1 MGALPFAALEFRL
14 HEPETLEVVDAN
26 ARAVD
31 WLGRSRDELLG
42 GGFEAVLPM
51 LGGIGLVQRIR
62 LTARTGQPMPFD
74 EVQHLDPGIE
84 QVFQVWAMSLRAG
97 HVVVAWRERPG
108 MALAPR
114 RDDDADH
121 QRRVRLLFDLVP
133 EPVAVIDRSSTR
145 FVDVNQAWC
154 ERFGYTREE
163 ALGKTSLELDL
174 WVDPDQRRRVG
185 ELTVQDLRVQSMP
198 VSFRRRGGEII
209 QAELSL
215 TVVRA
220 REGSLV
226 VWLAHDRTAQYRAEE
241 ALRLSQA
248 KLAAAFWATPDA
260 ISLARL
266 DDGRMVDVNEA
277 WVSLTGYTREH
288 VLATTAPE
296 LRLWPAERTVDLL
309 KALRHSVQVRDFEVR
324 LRTRAGEFRDCLFNA
339 TVLHLQGEPHVLG
352 VLRDVTERKRADR
365 DLAELTHHLQELN
378 RTLEE
383 RVQERTQAL
392 AQASQELMQ
401 SEKLAALGRL
411 VAGIAHEL
419 NTPIGNSL
427 LAASTLGDQ
436 TRGLAQSLSQGL
448 KRSVLETYVR
458 DATANSALLTRN
470 LQRAADLIASFKQV
484 AVDRTSMHRR
494 RFAVHELVAENL
506 MMLRPAFKG
515 RSVEVIE
522 SVPPGLQLDSYPG
535 PLGQVLTNLV
545 DNALKHGH
553 GPDGRGVIRIAAGED
568 DLDQVWLSV
577 ADDGA
582 GIAADHLNAV
592 FEPFF
597 TTALG
602 RGGSGLGLHMVH
614 SLVSSVL
621 GGRIDVEST
630 PGEGACFTL
639 RLPKVAPWQDSR
651 PGQGALR

>member
-1 MGALPFAALEFRL
+1 MTALPFAALEFCL
-14 HEPETLEVVDAN
+14 HEPETLHLVEAN
-26 ARAVD
+26 TRACE
-31 WLGRSRDELLG
+31 WLGRSREDLLDAS
-42 GGFEAVLPM
+42 FEDTLPM
-51 LGGIGLVQRIR
+51 LAGIGLVQRIR
-62 LTARTGQPMPFD
+62 LTARSGQPMPFD
-74 EVQHLDPGIE
+74 EVPHLDPGVE
-84 QVFQVWAMSLRAG
+84 QVFQVWAMSLRPG

-114 RDDDADH
+114 RSDGDDH

-133 EPVAVIDRSSTR
+133 EPVAVIDRSSTH

-154 ERFGYTREE
+154 ERFGYTRDE
-163 ALGKTSLELDL
+163 ALGRTSLELDL

-226 VWLAHDRTAQYRAEE
+226 VWLAHDRTAQHRAEE

-277 WVSLTGYTREH
+277 WVSLTGYSRDH

-296 LRLWPAERTVDLL
+296 LRLWPGERTVELL

-324 LRTRAGEFRDCLFNA
+324 LRTRAGEHRDCLFNA
-339 TVLHLQGEPHVLG
+339 TVLHIQGEPHVLG
-352 VLRDVTERKRADR
+352 VLRDVTERKRADH
-365 DLAELTHHLQELN
+365 DLAELTRHLQELN
-378 RTLEE
+378 HTLEE

-392 AQASQELMQ
+392 ALASHELMQ

-419 NTPIGNSL
+419 NTPIGNGL

-436 TRGLAQSLSQGL
+436 TRTLSQSLVQGL
-448 KRSVLETYVR
+448 KRSVLEAYVR
-458 DATANSALLTRN
+458 DATANSALLMRN

-494 RFAVHELVAENL
+494 RFAVHELVTENL

-515 RSVEVIE
+515 HCVEVVE

-545 DNALKHGH
+545 DNALKHGF
-553 GPDGRGVIRIAAGED
+553 GPDRQGVIRIDAGQGEPG
-568 DLDQVWLSV
+568 QVWLQV
-577 ADDGA
+577 ADNGA
-582 GIAADHLNAV
+582 GIAPEHLKAV

-602 RGGSGLGLHMVH
+602 RGGTGLGLHMVH
-614 SLVSSVL
+614 SLVTSVL
-621 GGRIDVEST
+621 GGRIDVESA

-639 RLPKVAPWQDSR
+639 RLPVVAPAQDTASAQEAGR
-651 PGQGALR
+651 